1 MKKQASKKQSTVKSK
16 TRRVKETGTAYATK
30 RIAPAHVSTAPHVRD
45 ENGMLRALKA
55 EKARLLDELKKQQ
68 VASQDHP
75 TTGNHMADDATDVAE
90 QAKTL
95 ALRTHLEGMLKEV
108 DRALARIEKGTYGSC
123 EKCGKPIG
131 EERLQAM
138 PWVTLCIE
146 HAKISQT
153 PRLKARTVA

>member
-1 MKKQASKKQSTVKSK
+1 MKNQVSKKKSVPKIK
-16 TRRVKETGTAYATK
+16 TRRTRETAATYSAK
-30 RIAPAHVSTAPHVRD
+30 RAAPVSHRD
-45 ENGMLRALKA
+45 AEFMRALKK
-55 EKARLLDELKKQQ
+55 EKARLQVELKKQQ
-68 VASQDHP
+68 IASQDHP

-108 DRALARIEKGTYGSC
+108 ERALGRIERGTYGMC

-131 EERLQAM
+131 DERLQAV

-153 PRLKARTVA
+153 PRLKATTVA

>member
-1 MKKQASKKQSTVKSK
+1 MKKPASKKKSVQGTK
-16 TRRVKETGTAYATK
+16 MRRAAEAQATYSTK
-30 RIAPAHVSTAPHVRD
+30 RVTPKLVPPHASHD
-45 ENGMLRALKA
+45 NAFKRALKK
-55 EKARLLDELKKQQ
+55 EKARLVEELKKQQ
-68 VASQDHP
+68 VLAQDHP

-108 DRALARIEKGTYGSC
+108 DRALARIEKGMYGLC
-123 EKCGKPIG
+123 DKCGKPIG
-131 EERLQAM
+131 DERLQAV

-153 PRLKARTVA
+153 PRLKPRTVA

>member
-1 MKKQASKKQSTVKSK
+1 MKKSVIQKKVKASPKS
-16 TRRVKETGTAYATK
+16 RRVSESPEANAT
-30 RIAPAHVSTAPHVRD
+30 PHTKSLSHRD
-45 ENGMLRALKA
+45 AEFMRALKK
-55 EKARLLDELKKQQ
+55 EKTRLQDELKKQQ
-68 VASQDHP
+68 IASQDHP

-95 ALRTHLEGMLKEV
+95 ALRTHLEGMLREV
-108 DRALARIEKGTYGSC
+108 ERAIARIEKGTFGMC

-138 PWVTLCIE
+138 PWVIHCIE

-153 PRLKARTVA
+153 PRLKATTVA

>member
-1 MKKQASKKQSTVKSK
+1 MKKPVKKIKSVRSAK
-16 TRRVKETGTAYATK
+16 PRRVAETRAAYSTK
-30 RIAPAHVSTAPHVRD
+30 RATPPVPSTAPRSQHD
-45 ENGMLRALKA
+45 AEFMRALKK
-55 EKARLLDELKKQQ
+55 EKVRLQTELKKQQ

-108 DRALARIEKGTYGSC
+108 ERAIVRIERGTYGAC

-131 EERLQAM
+131 DERLRAM

-146 HAKISQT
+146 HAKISQM
-153 PRLKARTVA
+153 PRLKATTVA

>member
-1 MKKQASKKQSTVKSK
+1 MKKPVSKKKSVRK
-16 TRRVKETGTAYATK
+16 TKPRVVAEARAAYSIK
-30 RIAPAHVSTAPHVRD
+30 RAASPVREIAPRSHHDTEFMRV
-45 ENGMLRALKA
+45 LKK
-55 EKARLLDELKKQQ
+55 EKARLGEELEKQQ
-68 VASQDHP
+68 IASQDHP

-108 DRALARIEKGTYGSC
+108 ERAIVRIEKGTFGAC

-131 EERLQAM
+131 DERLRAM
-138 PWVTLCIE
+138 PWVALCIE

-153 PRLKARTVA
+153 PRLKATTVA